1 MNNTVYLL
9 MKEAGDWDPIKT
21 PLLASKDKEKL
32 DKIAKEK
39 NDEVE
44 SLKPNCPI
52 VIFNRK
58 FSGDGMEDLSNKEIN
73 DLEQEA
79 WKQAQVYWGDHGV
92 DYPTYSVYCV
102 EEV

>member
-1 MNNTVYLL
+1 MIYIL
-9 MKEAGDWDPIKT
+9 MKEAGDWDLVKT

-44 SLKPNCPI
+44 SLKPNCP
-52 VIFNRK
+52 VRAFNRK
-58 FSGDGMEDLSNKEIN
+58 WDDDSLKGLSNKELG
-73 DLEQEA
+73 DLEMKA
-79 WKQAQVYWGDHGV
+79 WKEAQTYWGDHGV